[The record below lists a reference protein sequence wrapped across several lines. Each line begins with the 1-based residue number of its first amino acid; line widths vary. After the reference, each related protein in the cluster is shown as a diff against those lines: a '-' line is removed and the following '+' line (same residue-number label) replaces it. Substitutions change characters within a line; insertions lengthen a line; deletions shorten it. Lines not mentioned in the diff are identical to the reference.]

1 MSHETIRCW
10 VRDFGMVY
18 VYQLKK
24 RQAKRGDKW
33 HLDEQCIVINGKKY
47 WLWRATDQEGYEL
60 DVLVQARRNTKA
72 AMRFFRKLLKG
83 LQYIPRVIITDKLRS
98 YSAAKKKMLKEVEHR
113 SHKRLNNRIEVA
125 HQPTRLREKQMRR
138 FKSPPQAQRFLSAFG
153 VLKNHFKV
161 GLYKLT
167 AKERREKIKN
177 AFTLWTAVSLLNCY
191 S

>member
-1 MSHETIRCW
+1 MKLSWSNMKKYKGYRFPIEVISSAVWCYYSLTASFRDIEILLIHRGIEVSHETIRCW

-125 HQPTRLREKQMRR
+125 HQPTR
-138 FKSPPQAQRFLSAFG
+138 FKRKANA
-153 VLKNHFKV
+153 KV
-161 GLYKLT
+161 
-167 AKERREKIKN
+167 
-177 AFTLWTAVSLLNCY
+177 
-191 S
+191 

>member
-1 MSHETIRCW
+1 
-10 VRDFGMVY
+10 MVHY
-18 VYQLKK
+18 YAHQLKK
-24 RQAKRGDKW
+24 KQAKRGDKW

-125 HQPTRLREKQMRR
+125 HQPTRLREKQMRK
-138 FKSPPQAQRFLSAFG
+138 FKSPPPG
-153 VLKNHFKV
+153 TKV
-161 GLYKLT
+161 FISIWSI
-167 AKERREKIKN
+167 KES
-177 AFTLWTAVSLLNCY
+177 F
-191 S
+191 